1 MRHLFFYFFESR
13 NNPDTDDVIFWT
25 NGGPGGSSSMGL
37 FMELGPCRISNANGT
52 TFHPES
58 WNSNA
63 NIFFIDQPVGVGFS
77 YAEHGES
84 VGTTEEAAKDVA
96 AFVAIFF
103 AHFSKF
109 QGRGL
114 HMTGESYGGR
124 YIPLFAA
131 EVYDQ
136 NAKLVE
142 AGMAPISL
150 TSIMIGM

>member
-1 MRHLFFYFFESR
+1 MTAR
-13 NNPDTDDVIFWT
+13 P
-25 NGGPGGSSSMGL
+25 
-37 FMELGPCRISNANGT
+37 GPCRVNDTTSTVNNKYAWNDNANV
-52 TFHPES
+52 
-58 WNSNA
+58 
-63 NIFFIDQPVGVGFS
+63 FFVDQPIGVGFS

-109 QGRGL
+109 QGRGF
-114 HMTGESYGGR
+114 HMAGESYGGR
-124 YIPLFAA
+124 YIPVFAA

-142 AGMAPISL
+142 AGMSPINL
-150 TSIMIGM
+150 TSIMIGVWL